1 MDPSGKVCVVTG
13 GAQGLGKEVTKQLLQ
28 RGAKVRRGVET
39 YLVVDKYSLFM
50 SCIKIESFAKFI
62 LDKKSVYAW
71 VNLFAIYVLYLSTEE
86 AL

>member
-39 YLVVDKYSLFM
+39 YFVVDKFSLFM
-50 SCIKIESFAKFI
+50 SCMKFESFAKFI
-62 LDKKSVYAW
+62 LDKNHVFMRGIISLQYMYH
-71 VNLFAIYVLYLSTEE
+71 I
-86 AL
+86 